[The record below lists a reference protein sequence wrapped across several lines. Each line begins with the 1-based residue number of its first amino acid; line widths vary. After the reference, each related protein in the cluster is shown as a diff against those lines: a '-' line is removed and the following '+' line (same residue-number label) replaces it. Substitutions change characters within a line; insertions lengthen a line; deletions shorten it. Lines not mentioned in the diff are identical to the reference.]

1 MKSHEFSQIKCDHE
15 LKSKNSIK
23 IEDTRNIT
31 QALFK
36 LI

>member
-1 MKSHEFSQIKCDHE
+1 MRSHELSQIKCDHE
-15 LKSKNSIK
+15 LKSKNSLK
-23 IEDTRNIT
+23 IDDTINIT